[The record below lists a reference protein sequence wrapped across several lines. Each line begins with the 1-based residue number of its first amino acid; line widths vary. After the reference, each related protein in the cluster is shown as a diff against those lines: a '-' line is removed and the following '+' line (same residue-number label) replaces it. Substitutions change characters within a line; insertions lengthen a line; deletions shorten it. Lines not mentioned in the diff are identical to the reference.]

1 VIVTLSQLGNPS
13 SIQKVT
19 IQNNATA
26 ATTMY
31 FDDIKLANVIVSGS
45 SSRASGSVMQNE
57 VDTELKNWRVFP
69 NPAKDH
75 VNIEFNAEQSGVI
88 VAELIDYTGRT
99 IYKKT
104 FTVSAGYN
112 QKQIKTTSLSSGLY
126 YLRINNDKHI
136 KTEPI
141 VIQ

>member
-1 VIVTLSQLGNPS
+1 
-13 SIQKVT
+13 
-19 IQNNATA
+19 
-26 ATTMY
+26 MY
-31 FDDIKLANVIVSGS
+31 FDEIRLANVIVSGPGSRS
-45 SSRASGSVMQNE
+45 SNSVMQSE
-57 VDTELKNWRVFP
+57 VDAAWKNWRVFP

-99 IYKKT
+99 VYKKT
-104 FTVSAGYN
+104 FSVSAGYN
-112 QKQIKTTSLSSGLY
+112 QKQIKMTSLSSGIY
-126 YLRINNDKHI
+126 YLRINSDKHI